1 MLLLI
6 DIEMDMIIL
15 KYDFQFFIACKMDKL
30 YFIAAI
36 TEQKPVH
43 YLPIHSHT
51 LYTKS
56 SHFLWFNSPVT
67 QGKEVNHKT
76 LLFL

>member
-1 MLLLI
+1 MLLLT
-6 DIEMDMIIL
+6 DMQMDMIIL
-15 KYDFQFFIACKMDKL
+15 KCDFPFFIACRMDEL
-30 YFIAAI
+30 NFFAAI
-36 TEQKPVH
+36 TEQKLVH
-43 YLPIHSHT
+43 YFPIQSHT

-67 QGKEVNHKT
+67 QAEEVNHKT

>member
-1 MLLLI
+1 
-6 DIEMDMIIL
+6 MDEL
-15 KYDFQFFIACKMDKL
+15 NFF
-30 YFIAAI
+30 AAI
-36 TEQKPVH
+36 TEQKLVH
-43 YLPIHSHT
+43 YFPIQSHT

-67 QGKEVNHKT
+67 QAEEVNHKT

>member
-1 MLLLI
+1 
-6 DIEMDMIIL
+6 MDMIIL
-15 KYDFQFFIACKMDKL
+15 KYDFQLFIVCKMDKL
-30 YFIAAI
+30 NFLAAV
-36 TEQKPVH
+36 TEQKLEQ
-43 YLPIHSHT
+43 YLPVLSHT

-76 LLFL
+76 LLFF